1 MQFSTREDIDAPIDA
16 VFAMVSDARRFERSA
31 IRRGADVARTRGEGA
46 PTIGSTWRV
55 RFPMRGKHRNLEVVV
70 IDCEPPNA
78 MTFSGVSQGID
89 GRLTLDLIALSPHRT
104 RMALVVNMA
113 PKSIAARL
121 FLQSL
126 KLAKTTLTKRYKLR
140 IAEFART
147 LERRYRDSA

>member
-1 MQFSTREDIDAPIDA
+1 
-16 VFAMVSDARRFERSA
+16 
-31 IRRGADVARTRGEGA
+31 
-46 PTIGSTWRV
+46 
-55 RFPMRGKHRNLEVVV
+55 MRGGKDPRFEVVV